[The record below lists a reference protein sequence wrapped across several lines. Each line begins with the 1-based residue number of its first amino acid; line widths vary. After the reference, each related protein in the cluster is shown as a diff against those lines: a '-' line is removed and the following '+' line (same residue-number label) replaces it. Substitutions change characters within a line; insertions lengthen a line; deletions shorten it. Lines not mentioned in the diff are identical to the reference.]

1 MNMVKKDTNNK
12 KKRPETSRLKF
23 TDSYRFT
30 ASKLEN
36 LFTNLVEP
44 HKKLSI
50 DILKQRF
57 FNTYRL
63 CNNNIDK
70 FELLLRKVV
79 YPYEYMNS
87 WEKFELPVPLDK
99 KHSYSKLNDSN
110 ISDKDIEDVKN
121 VCDT

>member
-12 KKRPETSRLKF
+12 KTRPETSRLKF
-23 TDSYRFT
+23 IDSNRFM

-36 LFTNLVEP
+36 LVNNLVEP

-57 FNTYRL
+57 PNTYRF

-70 FELLLRKVV
+70 FKLLLRKGL
-79 YPYEYMNS
+79 YPYEYMDS
-87 WEKFELPVPLDK
+87 WEK
-99 KHSYSKLNDSN
+99 
-110 ISDKDIEDVKN
+110 I
-121 VCDT
+121 